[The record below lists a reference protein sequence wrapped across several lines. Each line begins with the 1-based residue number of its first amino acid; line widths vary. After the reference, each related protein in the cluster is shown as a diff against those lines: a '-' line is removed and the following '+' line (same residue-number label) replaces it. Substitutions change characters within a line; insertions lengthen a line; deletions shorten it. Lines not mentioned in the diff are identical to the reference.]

1 MAFEWAIISGFAG
14 IALGL
19 RFKVV
24 VLVPAVIFVVLFGVI
39 IGVARAEPFW
49 PIVLAVVILGTAL
62 QFGYLAGTAM
72 RAVIISICAPRNSE
86 IGHT

>member
-1 MAFEWAIISGFAG
+1 MPFEWAIISVLAG

-24 VLVPAVIFVVLFGVI
+24 VLVPAVIFVMLFAVI

-49 PIVLAVVILGTAL
+49 PIVLAMVILGTAL
-62 QFGYLAGTAM
+62 QFGYLAGTVM
-72 RAVIISICAPRNSE
+72 RAVIISICAPRNSQ